1 MQTLPAWAPKPHEG
15 EYIGV
20 SFPDNGEE
28 QAISL
33 ALFSYVL
40 RHTVKGY
47 FGISVSGR
55 KYNLHPLEYS

>member
-1 MQTLPAWAPKPHEG
+1 MQTLPAWAPKPQEG

-40 RHTVKGY
+40 THWGLSPLCNKGTKN
-47 FGISVSGR
+47 S
-55 KYNLHPLEYS
+55 